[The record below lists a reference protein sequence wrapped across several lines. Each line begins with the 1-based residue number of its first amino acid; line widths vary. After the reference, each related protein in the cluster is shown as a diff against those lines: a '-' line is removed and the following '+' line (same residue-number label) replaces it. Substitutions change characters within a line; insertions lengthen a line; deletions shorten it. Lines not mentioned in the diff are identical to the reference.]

1 MLIDELLERFQKEY
15 DGGLE
20 GVRVFFAP
28 GRVNLIGEHTD
39 YTGGY
44 VFPAALT
51 YGTWAVVRTR
61 QDRRWNLFS
70 TAYPTR
76 VQWDPDGSLVARGWS
91 QYPLGMIQ
99 EFASKGD
106 FLGAD
111 MLFHGDLPTGVG
123 LSSSASILMVTAVAV
138 RNLLGFSDSISMM
151 ELARMAQYVE
161 NRYIGVQCGIM
172 DPFAIGLGK
181 ADHALLLKT
190 NTLEYQE
197 IPLHLNNYHLVITN
211 SNKKRELA
219 DSKYNER
226 REECE
231 KGFMMIR
238 HQIPRTHVLGDVTL
252 EQWSELRSHISS
264 PLLERRLNHVISE
277 NTRVLASAEALQ
289 RGNLQLFGQYMVQ
302 SHKSL
307 SEDFEVTGRELDIL
321 VQQSLEITGCIGSR
335 MTGAGFG
342 GCTVS
347 LIHRDYIDSFTS
359 KVRNE
364 YKRATGLQAEFYV
377 CTSAS
382 GAREL
387 GIERTVE

>member
-1 MLIDELLERFQKEY
+1 MMIDELLDRFQRQYEGAL
-15 DGGLE
+15 D

-51 YGTWAVVRTR
+51 YGTWAVVRIR
-61 QDRRWNLFS
+61 QDRCWNLFS

-76 VQWDPDGSLVARGWS
+76 VQWDPDVSLEYSGWS
-91 QYPLGMIQ
+91 QYPLGIIQ
-99 EFASKGD
+99 EFAQKGQ
-106 FLGAD
+106 FPGAD
-111 MLFHGDLPTGVG
+111 VLFHGDLPTGAG

-138 RNLLGFSDSISMM
+138 RDLMGLSNIMSMID
-151 ELARMAQYVE
+151 LAVMAQYVE

-190 NTLEYQE
+190 NTMDYQT
-197 IPLHLNNYHLVITN
+197 IPLRLGDYRLVITN

-226 REECE
+226 REQCE
-231 KGFMMIR
+231 EGFSSVR
-238 HQIPRTHVLGDVTL
+238 HLIPDTHVLGDVTL
-252 EQWSELRSHISS
+252 AQWQQIRSHIAS
-264 PLLERRLNHVISE
+264 PLLERRLHHVVSE
-277 NTRVLASAEALQ
+277 NARVLSSAEALQ
-289 RGNLQLFGQYMVQ
+289 RGDIQMFGELMVR
-302 SHKSL
+302 SHQSL
-307 SEDFEVTGRELDIL
+307 SQDFEVSGRELDVL
-321 VQQSLEITGCIGSR
+321 VEQSLEVSGCIGSR

-347 LIHRDYIDSFTS
+347 LVHRDHIHSFTS
-359 KVRNE
+359 KVRDE
-364 YKRATGLQAEFYV
+364 YHRETGLQAEFYV
-377 CTSAS
+377 CASAD

-387 GIERTVE
+387 RTER